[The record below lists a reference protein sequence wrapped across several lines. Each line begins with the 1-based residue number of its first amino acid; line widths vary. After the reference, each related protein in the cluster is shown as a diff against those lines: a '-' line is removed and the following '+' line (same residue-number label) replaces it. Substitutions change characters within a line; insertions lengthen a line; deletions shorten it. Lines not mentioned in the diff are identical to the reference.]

1 MLIKLSGWDR
11 EIFARRLI
19 FLLGFIKFKLSR
31 SKRQNEPFEKS
42 RNWRSMVTLN
52 MTSFRAAL
60 GTAGFSL
67 RWPRFPCTKRSWTR
81 ASKRDVW
88 WSAYAS
94 LPIFVPFSALAK
106 TLFWNQGRVSTMASI
121 AALLSFK
128 FGSMESGWTWLST
141 IDCPRLMASLCTWA
155 QVRRDLITI
164 KSKRYC
170 CSFEKWVLVCYHWK
184 SVRQVEWLL
193 RSSARWLDH
202 WSSLWF
208 HGRHLRNIRS
218 WRPRIQ
224 NIFCARRS
232 FQNNCQGVQKGRC
245 WRRELGIWRLRSR
258 IASSRWTYRRTCL
271 FCSECYHCKRFLSAE
286 SDVV

>member
-42 RNWRSMVTLN
+42 RNWRLMVTLN
-52 MTSFRAAL
+52 TTSSRAAL
-60 GTAGFSL
+60 ETAGFSL

-155 QVRRDLITI
+155 QVRRDLITL
-164 KSKRYC
+164 KSKRSLLQLRKMSSGLLSLKKRTPSWMALTKLC
-170 CSFEKWVLVCYHWK
+170 EVARSLKL
-184 SVRQVEWLL
+184 SVISREAFAKHTILETMDSKHLQCLKIFSKLL
-193 RSSARWLDH
+193 
-202 WSSLWF
+202 
-208 HGRHLRNIRS
+208 
-218 WRPRIQ
+218 P
-224 NIFCARRS
+224 RRS
-232 FQNNCQGVQKGRC
+232 KGALLEARA
-245 WRRELGIWRLRSR
+245 WNLKAQESNRELKVDLSQDMLI
-258 IASSRWTYRRTCL
+258 L
-271 FCSECYHCKRFLSAE
+271 FRMLSL
-286 SDVV
+286 